1 MRTKNPI
8 RLQEIVE
15 YIDTH
20 YEDYRKSPTIDEIAS
35 KLKMARTTVQRYLVE
50 LDNIGEIKYN
60 GKSGI
65 ETERI
70 AKMRGGSFNVALV
83 GEIACGS
90 PAFAEENITEYFSL
104 PEALIGRGNFFLLK
118 AKGDSMINVGIDS
131 GDLVLIRKQE
141 YADPNAIVVALC
153 EDSETTLKT
162 YIPNGDTIILRP
174 ENDDMEDIIVEHC
187 DIQGVA
193 VKVLKD
199 L

>member
-15 YIDTH
+15 YIDKH

-141 YADPNAIVVALC
+141 YANPHDIVVALC